1 MKKLFAILLAGV
13 MAFGMTACG
22 KAEEENKDAENQSA
36 PAQKLI
42 MATEAGFAPYEYVE
56 GEKIVGIDVDIA
68 NAIADSLGMEL
79 QINDMDFT
87 AALLAAQDG
96 SASFA
101 AAGISITEDRQKT
114 MDFTTEYAESKQV
127 ILVKKGSDAETTIVD
142 EETMLKTK
150 MGAQQGTTADLV
162 YSEDYADNMSLYK
175 KYAVAADDLKN
186 GKIDCIVMDELPATM
201 LVAKNPELVILDA
214 ELFTDK
220 YAFAVQKGNEELLNK
235 LNAEL
240 EKLIESG
247 KIEEFTKAHMENA
260 I

>member
-1 MKKLFAILLAGV
+1 MKKLLAVLLASV

-22 KAEEENKDAENQSA
+22 KSDKNETTDAKA
-36 PAQKLI
+36 PEGKLI

-56 GEKIVGIDVDIA
+56 GEEIVGIDVDIA
-68 NAIADSLGMEL
+68 KEIANALGMEL
-79 QINDMDFT
+79 VINDMDFT

-101 AAGISITEDRQKT
+101 AAGISITEDRLKT

-127 ILVKKGSDAETTIVD
+127 ILVKAGSEAETAIVD
-142 EETMLKTK
+142 EETMLASKI
-150 MGAQQGTTADLV
+150 GAQQGTTADLV
-162 YSEDYADNMSLYK
+162 YSEEHSDNMSLYK

-201 LVAKNPELVILDA
+201 LVEKNPELKILDV

-220 YAFAVQKGNEELLNK
+220 YAFAVQKGNEELLEK
-235 LNAEL
+235 LNTEL

-247 KIEEFTKAHMENA
+247 KIEEFTNAHMEKA